1 VLHNPTHVIRAHSYP
16 PDVKRRRYLLA
27 VAGAVG
33 AGAGCLGT
41 DGDGAS
47 GGEGSP
53 GGAGTT
59 TASGPGG
66 ESGGGA
72 ADAPRSPAPPNP
84 SDVELPVPKRDL
96 VRGARE
102 DAIPAIT
109 DPAFAKDWS
118 DTEYS
123 LSADSEVI
131 GVSRGGTAR
140 AYPLAVLDYHEI
152 VNDHLDGPLLVTYCP
167 LCGSGMTAERR
178 VRGEETTFGVSG
190 FLYRSDLV
198 MYDRLTDS
206 LWSQIMATAINGEM
220 TGETLTLVPSSL
232 TTWGSWR
239 RDNPDTE
246 VLLPPPDSG
255 TITNAR
261 PAGYEYEAYAG
272 YDESERIGIG
282 YNSFDDDRLHP
293 KARVIG
299 IQSGE
304 VAVAYPFGAVSE
316 EGVVNDRVGELPV
329 VVVAGPSESLY
340 AYDRRVDGEVLEFS
354 VAGDGRIAAGGS
366 EWAVTTGEAVSGPHE
381 GRRLGAASGATRMF
395 WFAWLDFSPET
406 TVYGSG

>member
-66 ESGGGA
+66 ESGAGA

-123 LSADSEVI
+123 L
-131 GVSRGGTAR
+131 
-140 AYPLAVLDYHEI
+140 
-152 VNDHLDGPLLVTYCP
+152 
-167 LCGSGMTAERR
+167 
-178 VRGEETTFGVSG
+178 
-190 FLYRSDLV
+190 
-198 MYDRLTDS
+198 
-206 LWSQIMATAINGEM
+206 
-220 TGETLTLVPSSL
+220 
-232 TTWGSWR
+232 
-239 RDNPDTE
+239 
-246 VLLPPPDSG
+246 
-255 TITNAR
+255 
-261 PAGYEYEAYAG
+261 
-272 YDESERIGIG
+272 
-282 YNSFDDDRLHP
+282 
-293 KARVIG
+293 
-299 IQSGE
+299 
-304 VAVAYPFGAVSE
+304 
-316 EGVVNDRVGELPV
+316 
-329 VVVAGPSESLY
+329 
-340 AYDRRVDGEVLEFS
+340 
-354 VAGDGRIAAGGS
+354 
-366 EWAVTTGEAVSGPHE
+366 
-381 GRRLGAASGATRMF
+381 
-395 WFAWLDFSPET
+395 
-406 TVYGSG
+406 